1 MKLEDSRLHEIDCP
15 RIAGLNWMNDRK
27 EPEWRPWTKA
37 EELANAV
44 SHGLGFVAAI
54 LVFPLLIDGALN
66 VGGTTAAVAAA
77 IFGTTMVV
85 VYLSSALHHALPE
98 GQTKRTIEV
107 VDRAAIFLLIA
118 GTYTPFALGVLRGT
132 WGWVLLAT
140 VWSLAIYGIVRTIAA
155 GTIRP
160 YQGTKLYL
168 VMGWLILLVVGPVTE
183 RMDPR
188 GLALLVAGG
197 MAYTIGVGFYASH
210 RMKFHHLVWHVFVM
224 AGSACH
230 VLATLWYAVV

>member
-1 MKLEDSRLHEIDCP
+1 
-15 RIAGLNWMNDRK
+15 MNDRK